1 VNRERDVL
9 VILETSGEDRQE
21 INEGL
26 LSEGYRIGRSLGGSL
41 RALTIGSAVE
51 SVLTLEEY
59 GVSTLYILK
68 GDIFSK
74 YRCEVFSQA
83 MATFLQT
90 ALPRLVLFPHRDRGK
105 ELAPRVASL
114 LDSAVVT
121 DCVDIRVEAGELSYV
136 KPLYGNQFEQKF
148 SFLPGLVEMAS
159 IRPEVLSRKK
169 APQRCPLQVEEVP
182 LEISPDVA
190 RTEPLGIVPPDFRT
204 VDILHAQRILGAGS
218 GAAEPDLLPLVQKL
232 SHLLEGALGTTRPVV
247 DDGHLPK
254 DRMIGQTGKQV
265 RPDLYLALGVSG
277 SPHHVTGVQEARR
290 IVSVNKDPRAPIF
303 HFSDIGFIGDL
314 RKVLPKLIARI
325 EEFKGKGSHEIF

>member
-1 VNRERDVL
+1 VNRGRDVL

-41 RALTIGSAVE
+41 RALTIGRATENAS
-51 SVLTLEEY
+51 TLEKY
-59 GVSTLYILK
+59 GASILYILK
-68 GDIFSK
+68 GDLLSQ

-83 MATFLQT
+83 MATFLRT
-90 ALPRLVLFPHRDRGK
+90 ALPRLVLFAHGDRGK
-105 ELAPRVASL
+105 ELAPRVASI

-121 DCVDIRVEAGELSYV
+121 DCVDIRVEAGTLSYV
-136 KPLYGNQFEQKF
+136 KPLYGNQFEQEI
-148 SFLPGLVEMAS
+148 SFPPGLVEVATM
-159 IRPEVLSRKK
+159 RPEVLSRKE
-169 APQRCPLQVEEVP
+169 ASQWLPLQVEEVP

-190 RTEPLGIVPPDFRT
+190 RTEPLGIVAPDFRT
-204 VDILHAQRILGAGS
+204 VDILHARRILGAGS
-218 GAAEPDLLPLVQKL
+218 GAAESDLLPLVHKL
-232 SHLLEGALGTTRPVV
+232 SHLLEGAVGTTRPVV

-265 RPDLYLALGVSG
+265 HPDLYLALGVSG